1 MAEKFSVP
9 ELAALR
15 QDLLQSGLDSRELA
29 ELLQMF
35 LSGHG
40 YGVAPDAARDAMIR
54 MNGSGCSLEIMQRE
68 LNRIAMVQ

>member
-15 QDLLQSGLDSRELA
+15 QELLQSGLDSRELA
-29 ELLQMF
+29 EFLQLF
-35 LSGHG
+35 LSEHG
-40 YGVAPDAARDAMIR
+40 YGVAPDAAREAMIK
-54 MNGSGCSLEIMQRE
+54 MNGSGCSLEIMKNE

>member
-15 QDLLQSGLDSRELA
+15 QELLQSGMDSRELA
-29 ELLQMF
+29 EVLQVF
-35 LSGHG
+35 LSGRG
-40 YGVAPDAARDAMIR
+40 YGVAPDAARDAMIK
-54 MNGSGCSLEIMQRE
+54 MNGSGCTLEVMQRE